1 MAEVAAQSWRDWM
14 EKFVIEGNSGPES
27 EKNGVLTFLSSN
39 MKTEL
44 AKIELSHLGIFK
56 LSEDA
61 VAAGSEGI
69 HRVTAELYCE
79 EMKFH
84 PPAAAK

>member
-1 MAEVAAQSWRDWM
+1 
-14 EKFVIEGNSGPES
+14 
-27 EKNGVLTFLSSN
+27 VLTFLSPN
-39 MKTEL
+39 LKTEL
-44 AKIELSHLGIFK
+44 AKIDFSHLGIFK

-84 PPAAAK
+84 PLAVAK